1 MHVAGADRPYQDAV
15 ATVSLRE
22 HYERISL
29 LRCDSYCPKP
39 SLALS
44 ILLVGQDNNGPV
56 KQAFNLSDRDSV
68 FLAFLA
74 VAGIQSKP
82 AKSIS
87 CPWENNLKFVEAFVN
102 TNPSS
107 KSSKLKLEMDL
118 KTPIRFW

>member
-74 VAGIQSKP
+74 VAGIPIKTRKIHILPLGQQSEFCRGICQY
-82 AKSIS
+82 KSI
-87 CPWENNLKFVEAFVN
+87 LKKQQTQARN
-102 TNPSS
+102 
-107 KSSKLKLEMDL
+107 
-118 KTPIRFW
+118 

>member
-29 LRCDSYCPKP
+29 LRCGSYCPKP

-44 ILLVGQDNNGPV
+44 ILLVGQDNNGPL

-74 VAGIQSKP
+74 VAGIPIKTRKIHILPLGKQS
-82 AKSIS
+82 
-87 CPWENNLKFVEAFVN
+87 KFVEAFVN
-102 TNPSS
+102 TDPI
-107 KSSKLKLEMDL
+107 LK
-118 KTPIRFW
+118 KQQK